1 VQLTKLRIQGFKVN
15 YVTSILKV
23 FGAELKELNFSARS
37 EFSMHNLLACP
48 KLESLCIRSYGADDC
63 SKLVDSGPPFSQATT
78 FLPHLKVFKS
88 DICLGR
94 WSYLFENKSN
104 LTSLSLLCCHIG
116 YQVDDGLSVD
126 RPRKRLKSSTG
137 V

>member
-1 VQLTKLRIQGFKVN
+1 MQLTKLRIQGFKVN

-23 FGAELKELNFSARS
+23 FGAELKELNFSTHC
-37 EFSMHNLLACP
+37 EFNVHNLLACP
-48 KLESLCIRSYGADDC
+48 KLENLCIRSYGDDC
-63 SKLVDSGPPFSQATT
+63 SKLVDSGPPFSKATT

-94 WSYLFENKSN
+94 WSYLFENKSS

-116 YQVDDGLSVD
+116 YQIDDGLSVD
-126 RPRKRLKSSTG
+126 RPRKRLKSSRG